1 MIQKKLIF
9 INIYKLVR
17 EISIKFSR
25 QKQLNLISQI
35 KHSHPIFIARLR
47 LKFVYQIKIMAAYIS
62 SITYQIILI
71 LIWQP
76 QFNQITGQESSQKA
90 R

>member
-17 EISIKFSR
+17 EISIQFSR

-35 KHSHPIFIARLR
+35 QHSHPIFIVRFQLR
-47 LKFVYQIKIMAAYIS
+47 FAYQIKIMAAYIL

-71 LIWQP
+71 LI
-76 QFNQITGQESSQKA
+76 
-90 R
+90 